1 MGELT
6 QRQKDIATAVVEEH
20 ITTAQ
25 PVGSEAVRKSYDFAC
40 SSATIRNEMVRLEEQ
55 GYLDQPHTSAGRIPL
70 GPAYRLHVDTLPTQS
85 GRLDRDVTW
94 VQGELRRVAGR
105 PVAALRLASAILSRI
120 TRYPAVVISPRGR
133 GPRLIDLSLT
143 PVSAGNVLLSYLDDS
158 GTSEEA
164 LIETHQPVTAEDVAE
179 VEALLHQRVVGRPLG
194 SDLPLEDMEIDE
206 GLLAGLRQAL
216 EDASSGRVYV
226 EGTTFILDEP
236 EFAELDRLRRVIS
249 ILTQSPIL
257 RRAFDAAT
265 TREGPSVR
273 IGPEHSIEPL
283 RDCSVVA
290 TSYSVQA
297 DRTGVLGVLG
307 PMRMRYEVAL
317 EMVNII
323 ARNLGQALSRA
334 EEN

>member
-6 QRQKDIATAVVEEH
+6 QRQKNIATAVVEEH

-25 PVGSEAVRKSYDFAC
+25 PVGSEALRRSHDFAC
-40 SSATIRNEMVRLEEQ
+40 SSATIRNEMVRLEER

-70 GPAYRLHVDTLPTQS
+70 GPAYRLHVDTLPAES
-85 GRLDRDVTW
+85 GRLDRDVAW

-105 PVAALRLASAILSRI
+105 HETALRLSSAILSRI
-120 TRYPAVVISPRGR
+120 TRYPAVVIAPRER

-143 PVSAGNVLLSYLDDS
+143 PVSARNVLLSYLDDA
-158 GTSEEA
+158 GASEEV
-164 LIETHQPVTAEDVAE
+164 LIETHQPVTVEEVAE
-179 VEALLHQRVVGRPLG
+179 LEALLHQRVLGRPLG
-194 SDLPLEDMEIDE
+194 SELPLEGVEIDA

-216 EDASSGRVYV
+216 EDASRGRVYV

-249 ILTQSPIL
+249 ILMQSPIL
-257 RRAFDAAT
+257 RRALDAGMAE
-265 TREGPSVR
+265 EGPTVR
-273 IGPEHSIEPL
+273 IGPEHGIEPL

-290 TSYSVQA
+290 ASYSV
-297 DRTGVLGVLG
+297 DDRRTGVLGVLG

-317 EMVNII
+317 QMVELI
-323 ARNLGQALSRA
+323 ARNLGHALSRA